1 MTKESTA
8 ESALL
13 EHKLTPGTLS
23 SAGAT
28 NTISTGD
35 RVLLITLDSK
45 EFLVTVTPESVLHT
59 HRGRFNHNELLGQQ
73 FGDTINSELGHPALV
88 LEPSLPDLMRH
99 IRRGTQVIYAKDAAY
114 LIHRLGLRAGS
125 SVIEAGTGS
134 GALTMALAWAVAP
147 TGRVYTYEARPDT
160 FELARKNLTRVGLL
174 EHVEMHCASIEEGF
188 EQSGVEALFLDV
200 REPWRYLAQV
210 HAALRPGGH
219 FACLLP
225 TTNQVT
231 QLLRSLDQSPFAGVA
246 VEELLLRRYKPVPD
260 RFRPE
265 DEMIGHTGYLLFA
278 RAISSS
284 IDTQQWLSRD
294 RKRYRARQKATAAIQ
309 DEEERR
315 AQEIAAGGP
324 KYPRLP
330 LPG

>member
-1 MTKESTA
+1 MSTQSEA
-8 ESALL
+8 NVI
-13 EHKLTPGTLS
+13 
-23 SAGAT
+23 SAG
-28 NTISTGD
+28 D
-35 RVLLITLDSK
+35 LVLLVTLDSK
-45 EFLVTVTPESVLHT
+45 EFLVTVGPEQVLDT
-59 HRGRFNHNELLGQQ
+59 HRGQFKHDLLLGQP
-73 FGDTINSELGHPALV
+73 FGATVNSELGHPALM
-88 LEPSLPDLMRH
+88 LAPSLPDLMRH
-99 IRRGTQVIYAKDAAY
+99 VRRGTQVIYAKDAAY
-114 LIHRLGLRAGS
+114 LVHRLGLRAGS
-125 SVIEAGTGS
+125 TIIEAGTGS
-134 GALTMALAWAVAP
+134 GALTIALAWAVAP
-147 TGRVYTYEARPDT
+147 TGRVYTYEMRPDT
-160 FELARKNLTRVGLL
+160 FELARKNLTRMGLQP
-174 EHVEMHCASIEEGF
+174 HVEMHCASIENGF
-188 EQSGVEALFLDV
+188 AQTDVDALFLDV

-231 QLLRSLDQSPFAGVA
+231 DLLRSLDQSPFAAVA

-260 RFRPE
+260 RLRPE

-294 RKRYRARQKATAAIQ
+294 RKRYRARQRAMTAIKA
-309 DEEERR
+309 EERRR
-315 AQEIAAGGP
+315 AQEIADGGP

>member
-1 MTKESTA
+1 MSLQSEA
-8 ESALL
+8 
-13 EHKLTPGTLS
+13 
-23 SAGAT
+23 
-28 NTISTGD
+28 NVISTGD
-35 RVLLITLDSK
+35 LVLLVTLDSK
-45 EFLVTVTPESVLHT
+45 EFLVTVKPEQVLDT
-59 HRGRFNHNELLGQQ
+59 HRGQFRHDALLGQT
-73 FGDTINSELGHPALV
+73 FGATINSALGHPALM
-88 LEPSLPDLMRH
+88 LAPSLHDLMRH

-114 LIHRLGLRAGS
+114 LVHRLGLRAGS
-125 SVIEAGTGS
+125 TVIEAGTGS

-147 TGRVYTYEARPDT
+147 TGRVYTYEIRPDT
-160 FELARKNLTRVGLL
+160 FELARKNLMRIGL
-174 EHVEMHCASIEEGF
+174 EQHVEMHCASIENGF
-188 EQSGVEALFLDV
+188 AQTDVDALFLDV

-231 QLLRSLDQSPFAGVA
+231 DLLRSLDQSPFAGVA

-260 RFRPE
+260 RLRPE

-278 RAISSS
+278 RAISST

-294 RKRYRARQKATAAIQ
+294 RKRYRARQRAVTAIKA
-309 DEEERR
+309 EERRR
-315 AQEIAAGGP
+315 AQEIADGGP

>member
-1 MTKESTA
+1 MSTQSISTQREA
-8 ESALL
+8 NMI
-13 EHKLTPGTLS
+13 
-23 SAGAT
+23 SAG
-28 NTISTGD
+28 D
-35 RVLLITLDSK
+35 LVLLVTLDSK
-45 EFLVTVTPESVLHT
+45 EFLVTVKPEQVLHT
-59 HRGRFNHNELLGQQ
+59 HRGRFQHDSLVGQT
-73 FGDTINSELGHPALV
+73 FGATVNSELGHPALM
-88 LEPSLPDLMRH
+88 LAPSLHDLMRH

-114 LIHRLGLRAGS
+114 LVHRLGLHAGS
-125 SVIEAGTGS
+125 TVIEAGTGS

-147 TGRVYTYEARPDT
+147 TGRVYTYEVRSDT
-160 FELARKNLTRVGLL
+160 FELARKNLARVGLL
-174 EHVEMHCASIEEGF
+174 QHVDMHCASIDEGF
-188 EQSGVEALFLDV
+188 AQTGVDALFLDV

-210 HAALRPGGH
+210 HAALRPGGQ

-231 QLLRSLDQSPFAGVA
+231 DLLRSLDQSPFAGVA

-260 RFRPE
+260 RLRPE

-294 RKRYRARQKATAAIQ
+294 RKRYRARQRAAVAIKA
-309 DEEERR
+309 EEKRR
-315 AQEIAAGGP
+315 AQEIADGGP